1 MVCVDRLRISW
12 SCWTGQGSG
21 EPNKDDTR
29 QRLRRSQPTT
39 CGWCV
44 CARRYLDAKTR
55 TLYLWPNTT
64 SVPKLRAATLDTVVL
79 INGSAAQ
86 PVENVSFEGVGFG

>member
-1 MVCVDRLRISW
+1 MTHVYL
-12 SCWTGQGSG
+12 Q
-21 EPNKDDTR
+21 
-29 QRLRRSQPTT
+29 LMT

-44 CARRYLDAKTR
+44 CTRRYLDAKAR

-64 SVPKLRAATLDTVVL
+64 SVPKLRAATLETVVL

-86 PVENVSFEGVGFG
+86 PVANVSFEGVGFG